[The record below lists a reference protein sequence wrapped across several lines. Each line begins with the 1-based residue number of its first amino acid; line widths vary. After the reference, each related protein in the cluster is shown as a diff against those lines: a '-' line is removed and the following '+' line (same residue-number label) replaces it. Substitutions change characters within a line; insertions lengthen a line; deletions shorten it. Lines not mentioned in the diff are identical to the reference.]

1 MPEMFDF
8 DTRMRF
14 LAEQVGSRRITAGC
28 EVNQPYA
35 QNQHENMSFNH
46 TSGRDH
52 YLGGPLMENAFNFMD
67 GMARAAITEAG
78 SRIQDEMKDIS
89 EDLAHFVFTN
99 APRDPD
105 IGDVLANSGSPFV
118 IDDGLETYRRPP
130 IAPRRR
136 GNSETGWDDR
146 PPGTG

>member
-8 DTRMRF
+8 DTRIRY
-14 LAEQVGSRRITAGC
+14 LSEQVGSGRIAAGC
-28 EVNQPYA
+28 TVDQPYA
-35 QNQHENMSFNH
+35 QNQHQNLEFDH
-46 TSGRDH
+46 TIGRSH
-52 YLGGPLMENAFNFMD
+52 YLGGPLMENVFNFMD
-67 GMARAAITEAG
+67 GMARAVIIESG
-78 SRIQDEMKDIS
+78 SRIQEEMRDIA

-118 IDDGLETYRRPP
+118 KDGGLETYRRPP
-130 IAPRRR
+130 VAPRRR
-136 GNSETGWDDR
+136 GNAETGWDDR